1 MSRFSV
7 FNYYSVSIDISLLF
21 RLGTLADEFLADMED
36 FDGADD
42 DDGNNNDD
50 NGDKYG
56 GNDGDDD
63 DGELNDDEKAR
74 QLIQAEIERDFGGGK
89 QEKKLKFDNVQDFVK
104 VWNSERLNEHMSKI
118 EHFSALNAAATAAA
132 AAAASSSTTSTST
145 NIKNDPDQPQ
155 QQSLMTEAAPEY
167 QVIVLSNQVLVDIDN
182 EIEQIY
188 RFVRDL
194 YSTKFPEL
202 ESLVLHAMDYIRVVK
217 AIGNELDLTRIDLT
231 ELLPANTIMVV
242 SVTATTSSGAA
253 LPEDTLRRV
262 MEACDVALALDA
274 AKQRILAYVES
285 RMSSV
290 APNLSAL
297 VGTSVA
303 AKLMASAGG
312 LAALSKLPAA
322 SVHAL
327 GAKKKLLAGMSTS
340 TTITRHGF
348 IGECGLMAKTPPD
361 LRVRAGRVIGGKCAL
376 AARVDAF
383 QQDPTGAVGRDFF
396 AEIDA
401 KIAKWQEPPPGKKVK
416 ALVAPDA
423 KKKARR
429 AGKRV
434 RRMKETMATS
444 E

>member
-1 MSRFSV
+1 LTLV
-7 FNYYSVSIDISLLF
+7 
-21 RLGTLADEFLADMED
+21 GTLADEFLADMED

-42 DDGNNNDD
+42 EDGNDENAEHDHDD
-50 NGDKYG
+50 LD
-56 GNDGDDD
+56 
-63 DGELNDDEKAR
+63 DDEKAR
-74 QLIQAEIERDFGGGK
+74 QLIQDEIERDFGGGK

-118 EHFSALNAAATAAA
+118 EHFSALNAAA
-132 AAAASSSTTSTST
+132 ASTSSTASTST
-145 NIKNDPDQPQ
+145 IKSETNGGADQQQQQ
-155 QQSLMTEAAPEY
+155 QQSLMTESAPEY

-262 MEACDVALALDA
+262 MQACDVALALDA

-348 IGECGLMAKTPPD
+348 IGECALMAKTPPD

-383 QQDPTGAVGRDFF
+383 QQDPTGAVGRDFY

-434 RRMKETMATS
+434 RRLKETLATS